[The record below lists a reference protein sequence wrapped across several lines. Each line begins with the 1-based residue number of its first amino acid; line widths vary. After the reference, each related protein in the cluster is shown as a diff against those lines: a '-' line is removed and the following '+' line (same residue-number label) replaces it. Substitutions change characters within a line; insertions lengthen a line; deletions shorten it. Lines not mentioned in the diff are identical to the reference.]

1 MADTP
6 PQLPDIPEAV
16 AARKSRWSLP
26 LVWIIPLVAAL
37 IGGWL
42 AVKTVLERGPTITIS
57 FKTAEGIEA
66 GTTKIK
72 YKNVDIGEVKTINL
86 SADRSTVIVTAQ
98 FTKQAESVLV
108 DDTRF
113 WVVRARVAGGSVS
126 GLGTLVSGSY
136 ISLDVGKSTTA
147 RREFTGLEVP
157 PVFTADQ
164 PGRQYVLHSDSL
176 GSLDI
181 GAPIYFR
188 RLQVGRVTSF
198 ELDKDGS
205 GVTFRIFINSPY
217 DQYVDPNTRFWHA
230 SGLDVTLDANG
241 VKVNTEG
248 LVSILLGGI
257 AFQSPD
263 DGVNLPPAAPNTK
276 FVLFSNRAQAM
287 KNPDTLVE
295 NYAMLFTG
303 SVRGLTVGAPLDFR
317 GVTIGEVTAINIDF
331 DPIKKN
337 ILMAV
342 SANLYPDRL
351 VSRYRKQAAKP
362 TNPKEMLDRFVE
374 RGFRAQLRTGSLLT
388 GQLYVA
394 LDFFPNA
401 AKAKIDW
408 TKKPPELPTQPGSLE
423 ELQVTLS
430 NLARKLDKVDVEEIL
445 NGVQQTMTGVQ
456 DVLKHADGLITK
468 LDAEIAPEARDTLAA
483 TRSTLTSVERALAN
497 EAPLQQNANDA
508 MREVARAAQAV
519 RILVDYLERH
529 PEALISG
536 KKEDGK

>member
-6 PQLPDIPEAV
+6 EISDLPEAV
-16 AARKSRWSLP
+16 AAGKPRWSLP
-26 LVWIIPLVAAL
+26 LVWIIPVVAAL

-42 AVKTVLERGPTITIS
+42 AVKAVMERGPTITIS

-86 SADRSTVIVTAQ
+86 SKDRSNVIVTAQ

-126 GLGTLVSGSY
+126 GLGTLISGSY
-136 ISLDVGKSTTA
+136 IGLDVGKSA
-147 RREFTGLEVP
+147 VAKREFTGLEVP
-157 PVFTADQ
+157 PVFTADA
-164 PGRQYVLHSDSL
+164 PGKQYVLHSDTL

-181 GAPIYFR
+181 GTPIYFR
-188 RLQVGRVTSF
+188 RLQVGRVTSYD
-198 ELDKDGS
+198 LDKDGN

-217 DQYVDPNTRFWHA
+217 DKYVDPNTRFWHA
-230 SGLDVTLDANG
+230 SGVDVTVDAGG

-248 LVSILLGGI
+248 LVSIMLGGI

-263 DGVNLPPAAPNTK
+263 DGVTLPPAEPNTK
-276 FVLFSNRAQAM
+276 FNLFSNRASAM
-287 KNPDTLVE
+287 KNPDTTVD
-295 NYAMLFTG
+295 NYAMLFKG

-317 GVTIGEVTAINIDF
+317 GVIIGEVTAINIDF
-331 DPIKKN
+331 DPVKKE
-337 ILMAV
+337 IQMAV
-342 SANLYPDRL
+342 SANLYPERL
-351 VSRYRKQAAKP
+351 ISRYRKPTFKP
-362 TNPKEMLDRFVE
+362 GSQKEMIDRFVE

-394 LDFFPNA
+394 LEFFPNA
-401 AKAKIDW
+401 PKAKVDW
-408 TKKPPELPTQPGSLE
+408 TKNPPELPTQAGSLE

-430 NLARKLDKVDVEEIL
+430 NLTRKLDKVDVDGITSSL
-445 NGVQQTMTGVQ
+445 QLTMTGVQ
-456 DVLKHADGLITK
+456 DTLKSADKLIQR
-468 LDAEIAPEARDTLAA
+468 LDSEIAPTARATLEDT
-483 TRSTLTSVERALAN
+483 RRTLTAVERALAN
-497 EAPLQQNANDA
+497 DAPLQQNANDA
-508 MREVARAAQAV
+508 MREVARAAQAI

-529 PEALISG
+529 PEALLSG
-536 KKEDGK
+536 KKEDEK

>member
-6 PQLPDIPEAV
+6 QLPDLPDAV
-16 AARKSRWSLP
+16 AVGKSRWSLS
-26 LVWIIPLVAAL
+26 LVWVIPLVAAL

-42 AVKTVLERGPTITIS
+42 AVKTVLERGPTITIT
-57 FKTAEGIEA
+57 FKTAEGLEA

-72 YKNVDIGEVKTINL
+72 YKNVDVGEVKTITL
-86 SADRSTVIVTAQ
+86 SEDRSRVIVTAQ
-98 FTKQAESVLV
+98 FSKQAESILV
-108 DDTRF
+108 DDSRF

-126 GLGTLVSGSY
+126 GLGTLLSGSY
-136 ISLDVGKSTTA
+136 IGVDVGKSA
-147 RREFTGLEVP
+147 IRQRNFTGLEVP
-157 PVFTADQ
+157 PVFTADV
-164 PGRQYVLHSDSL
+164 PGRQYVLHSDAL

-188 RLQVGRVTSF
+188 RLQVGRVTSY
-198 ELDKDGS
+198 ELDKDGN
-205 GVTFRIFINSPY
+205 GITFSIFINSPY
-217 DQYVDPNTRFWHA
+217 DKYVGPNTRFWHA

-263 DGVNLPPAAPNTK
+263 EGAVLPPAEPNAQ
-276 FVLFSNRAQAM
+276 FNLFQNRALAM
-287 KNPDTLVE
+287 KNPDTTVE
-295 NYAMLFTG
+295 NYALLFKG

-317 GVTIGEVTAINIDF
+317 GVVIGEVTAINIDF
-331 DPIKKN
+331 DPVKKE

-342 SANLYPDRL
+342 SANLYPERL
-351 VSRYRKQAAKP
+351 SSRYRKPTAKP
-362 TNPKEMLDRFVE
+362 ANQKEMLDRFVE

-401 AKAKIDW
+401 PKAKIDW
-408 TKKPPELPTQPGSLE
+408 TKKPPELPTQAGSLE

-430 NLARKLDKVDVEEIL
+430 NLARKLDKVDVDGIAA
-445 NGVQQTMTGVQ
+445 GVQLTLTGVQ
-456 DVLKHADGLITK
+456 DTLKHADSLITR
-468 LDAEIAPEARDTLAA
+468 LDAEIAPEARATLEE
-483 TRSTLTSVERALAN
+483 TRRTLTTVERALATD
-497 EAPLQQNANDA
+497 APLQQNTNDA
-508 MREVARAAQAV
+508 MREVARAAQAF

-529 PEALISG
+529 PEALIGG
-536 KKEDGK
+536 KKEDAK

>member
-1 MADTP
+1 MTDT
-6 PQLPDIPEAV
+6 PQLPDLPEAV
-16 AARKSRWSLP
+16 STGKPRWSLP
-26 LVWIIPLVAAL
+26 LVWIIPLVAAI

-86 SADRSTVIVTAQ
+86 SADRSNVIVTAQ
-98 FTKQAESVLV
+98 FTKQAESILV
-108 DDTRF
+108 ADTRF

-126 GLGTLVSGSY
+126 GLGTLLSGSY
-136 ISLDVGKSTTA
+136 IGLDVGSSPTA
-147 RREFTGLEVP
+147 RREFVGLEVP
-157 PVFTADQ
+157 PVFTVDT

-188 RLQVGRVTSF
+188 RLQVGRVTSYD
-198 ELDKDGS
+198 LDKDGN
-205 GVTFRIFINSPY
+205 GVTFNIFINSPY
-217 DQYVDPNTRFWHA
+217 DKYVDPNTRFWHA

-241 VKVNTEG
+241 VKINTEG
-248 LVSILLGGI
+248 LVAILLGGI

-263 DGVNLPPAAPNTK
+263 DGVELPPAKPNTQ
-276 FVLFSNRAQAM
+276 FNLFPNRALAM
-287 KNPDTLVE
+287 KNPDTTVE

-331 DPIKKN
+331 DPVKKA

-342 SANLYPDRL
+342 SANLYPERL
-351 VSRYRKQAAKP
+351 SSRYRNPNSKP
-362 TNPKEMLDRFVE
+362 TSQKEMLDRFVE

-394 LDFFPNA
+394 LEFFPNA
-401 AKAKIDW
+401 HKAKIDW
-408 TKKPPELPTQPGSLE
+408 SKKPPELPTQAGSLE

-430 NLARKLDKVDVEEIL
+430 NLANKVGKFDFDKFNDGI
-445 NGVQQTMTGVQ
+445 QQTMTSVQ
-456 DVLKHADGLITK
+456 DILKHADALITR
-468 LDAEIAPEARDTLAA
+468 LDAEIAPEARATLEE
-483 TRSTLTSVERALAN
+483 TRRTLTSVERAMST

-508 MREVARAAQAV
+508 MREIARAAQAV

-529 PEALISG
+529 PEALLSG
-536 KKEDGK
+536 KKEDEK